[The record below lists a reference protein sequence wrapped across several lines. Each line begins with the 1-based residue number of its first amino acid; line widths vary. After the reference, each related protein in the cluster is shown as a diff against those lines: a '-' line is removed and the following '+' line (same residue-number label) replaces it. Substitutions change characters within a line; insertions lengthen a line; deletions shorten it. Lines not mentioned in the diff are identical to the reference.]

1 MANDPDVLQCQ
12 SDDTP
17 CRLRSGRGRCR
28 EGTTHRSGQGA
39 VGAAVMEGSS
49 PQREAKGFG
58 KMHVTVCVSSIPGF
72 RFLWSEWFV
81 QDNKKFCGVVV
92 YSTIL
97 PRRQPSIVLQLY
109 ATDRLHFWSFQSQ
122 CLLHLV
128 LFWLKIRC
136 LFEFFFWKRFLGHRW
151 AQCLAMRKRMDK
163 AIGQRSHTWLNKY
176 LALFS
181 RWTN

>member
-39 VGAAVMEGSS
+39 VGAAVMEGNS

-72 RFLWSEWFV
+72 RFL
-81 QDNKKFCGVVV
+81 
-92 YSTIL
+92 
-97 PRRQPSIVLQLY
+97 
-109 ATDRLHFWSFQSQ
+109 
-122 CLLHLV
+122 
-128 LFWLKIRC
+128 
-136 LFEFFFWKRFLGHRW
+136 
-151 AQCLAMRKRMDK
+151 
-163 AIGQRSHTWLNKY
+163 
-176 LALFS
+176 
-181 RWTN
+181 